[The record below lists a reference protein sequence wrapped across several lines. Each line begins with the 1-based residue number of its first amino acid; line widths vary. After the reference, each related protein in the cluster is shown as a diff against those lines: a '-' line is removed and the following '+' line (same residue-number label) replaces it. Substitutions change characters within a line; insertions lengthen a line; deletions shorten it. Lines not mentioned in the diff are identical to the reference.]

1 VGQLLIEH
9 KVFLLGGPIRELIVA
24 KLKFVSALML
34 LVTLDLV
41 VDLEPVAVAHLELL
55 CVVVMF
61 SVLCSVL
68 QKIDTVARVH
78 PL

>member
-41 VDLEPVAVAHLELL
+41 VDLEPVAVAHL
-55 CVVVMF
+55 
-61 SVLCSVL
+61 
-68 QKIDTVARVH
+68 
-78 PL
+78 